1 MNINLDKYF
10 DTQKPSITVFG
21 KTYPVDNDYKKVLAM
36 QNMSDLKADEDGVRQ
51 FLATALVGGEQAADE
66 IMAHNIPFPAFQQL
80 QTAVVA
86 AMTGQSME
94 AVEKAS
100 KKAMEGRFQQ
110 GAKKRV

>member
-36 QNMSDLKADEDGVRQ
+36 QSMSDLKTDEDGVRQ
-51 FLATALVGGEQAADE
+51 FLSSALTGGEQAADE
-66 IMAHNIPFPAFQQL
+66 IMAHSIPFPAFQQL

-86 AMTGQSME
+86 AMTGKSME
-94 AVEKAS
+94 EIETAAKLAVES
-100 KKAMEGRFQQ
+100 RFQQ
-110 GAKKRV
+110 GEKKRV